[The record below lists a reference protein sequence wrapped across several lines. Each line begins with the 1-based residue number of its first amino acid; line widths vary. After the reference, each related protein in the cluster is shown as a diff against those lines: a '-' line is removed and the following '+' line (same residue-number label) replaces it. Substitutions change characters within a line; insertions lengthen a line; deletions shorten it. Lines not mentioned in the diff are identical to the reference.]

1 MKKSAVLMLLAAAL
15 PLRAAVIV
23 DHRHTDLGR
32 VPTAWIDQARAQL
45 RLTYGHTSHG
55 SQVVTGMEA
64 FRGDAGSV
72 HYFTYSSWGY
82 DANVFLNDYGIPGA
96 DDLGSPDR
104 TAWATAT
111 RALLNRADG
120 CNRNV
125 VIWSWCGQVD
135 DLGGRHPA
143 LSRPHE
149 PAGERFPG
157 GELRLHDRPPRRHRA
172 PPATSTCATSRSA
185 TTAWPTT
192 RSSSTSPT
200 SRATTPTARRTS
212 WPLDANDNCDYDSDG
227 DGSADRNWAVD
238 WLSGH
243 AGSPLAALAAAC
255 GECAHSQALNCVLKG
270 RAFWW
275 LLARLAGWDGNT
287 ALGSCPLLPAD
298 NIWNARVDALPLDRE
313 LRGLRQRHRRRRHR
327 ARRLRLGHCGTAAR
341 SASPSSSV
349 PGSQAPVPIHF
360 AYGGES
366 DPGPYPGA
374 RPTRR
379 SRAAAPATA
388 TATCWWSTGT
398 TAGST
403 SSTAPSR
410 KATARGTPARAPSTT
425 CAPTTCGPPAGPR
438 PTPPACRS
446 CPGWCATTRSP
457 PARSPTPS
465 ASPRPQTRQ
474 AYVWPARHYASS
486 SSDPSLPPMGQRFRL
501 KAGFDI
507 SGYSGPVQVI
517 LAAMK
522 RYGIILA
529 DNGAAWYISGAPDE
543 RWDNDMLHE
552 LDNIRGSDFE
562 AVNCS
567 GLMVDPD
574 SGQAAAQAALQVT
587 APNGGEAWPRQ
598 TPATITWNSTLA
610 GNVRIFLYRNGAK
623 IGLIADNLAA
633 AAGSFRWAVGSHSAG
648 TAPAGSGYS
657 IRLRSQ
663 ADAAVFDDSDSA
675 FTIAPPGGIALT
687 APNGG
692 EAWPRLS
699 RQAVTWSTAL
709 AGSVKIYLYR
719 NGAQLGLIAK
729 GINAAS
735 GSYTWTVGQHSNGTA
750 RRGSG
755 YKIRVQSQLATTKS
769 DYSDA
774 AFTIQ

>member
-1 MKKSAVLMLLAAAL
+1 MKKTFFILVLLAVVL

-32 VPTAWIDQARAQL
+32 VPGVWLDQARAQL

-55 SQVVTGMEA
+55 SQVVTGMLA
-64 FRGDAGSV
+64 FRGDAGSA

-82 DANVFLNDYGIPGA
+82 DAGVFLNDYGIPGA

-111 RALLNRADG
+111 RALLNRSGG

-125 VIWSWCGQVD
+125 VAWSWCGEADTSAADIQLYLNQMNQLESD
-135 DLGGRHPA
+135 FPA
-143 LSRPHE
+143 VKFVYMTGHLVGSGA
-149 PAGERFPG
+149 AGNLN
-157 GELRLHDRPPRRHRA
+157 LRNQQIRDYCLAHDKALFDFADIESYDPDG
-172 PPATSTCATSRSA
+172 ATNFMA
-185 TTAWPTT
+185 
-192 RSSSTSPT
+192 
-200 SRATTPTARRTS
+200 
-212 WPLDANDNCDYDSDG
+212 LDATDNCDYDSDA
-227 DGSADRNWAVD
+227 DGSPDRNWAVD

-243 AGSPLAALAAAC
+243 AGSSLAQLAAAC
-255 GECAHSQALNCVLKG
+255 GECAHSQTLNCVLKG

-298 NIWNARVDALPLDRE
+298 NIWNARVDALPLDANS
-313 LRGLRQRHRRRRHR
+313 GAYVSAIGAGDIVH
-327 ARRLRLGHCGTAAR
+327 ADFGSGTWDGG
-341 SASPSSSV
+341 PIGIPFVSV
-349 PGSQAPVPIHF
+349 PGSQAPVTIHST
-360 AYGGES
+360 AYGSES
-366 DPGPYPGA
+366 DPGPFPVPADAPVEGGSAGDGDRHVLVADRDNCMLYELYHAFPQVDGSWNAESGA
-374 RPTRR
+374 RYDLR
-379 SRAAAPATA
+379 SNALRPDGWTSADAAGLPIFPGLVRYDEVA
-388 TATCWWSTGT
+388 
-398 TAGST
+398 AGEIAHAIRF
-403 SSTAPSR
+403 TAPE
-410 KATARGTPARAPSTT
+410 
-425 CAPTTCGPPAGPR
+425 
-438 PTPPACRS
+438 
-446 CPGWCATTRSP
+446 
-457 PARSPTPS
+457 
-465 ASPRPQTRQ
+465 TRQ
-474 AYVWPARHYASS
+474 AYVWPARHFASDS
-486 SSDPSLPPMGQRFRL
+486 SAPSLPPMGQRFRL
-501 KAGFDI
+501 KAGVDI

-529 DNGAAWYISGAPDE
+529 DNGAPWYISGAPDE

-587 APNGGEAWPRQ
+587 DPNGGEAWPRQ
-598 TPATITWNSTLA
+598 TLGNITWNSTLA

-623 IGLIADNLAA
+623 VGLIADNLAA
-633 AAGSFRWAVGSHSAG
+633 GAGSFRWTVGSHSAG

-657 IRLRSQ
+657 IRVRSK
-663 ADAAVFDDSDSA
+663 ADAAVFDDSDA
-675 FTIAPPGGIALT
+675 PFTIAPPGGIT
-687 APNGG
+687 VNAPNGG
-692 EAWPRLS
+692 EGWTRLS

-729 GINAAS
+729 GINAAA
-735 GSYTWTVGQHSNGTA
+735 GSYTWTVGQYSGGTA
-750 RRGSG
+750 RRGAG

>member
-1 MKKSAVLMLLAAAL
+1 MKKLFFVLVLLAAVL

-32 VPTAWIDQARAQL
+32 VPAAWIDQARAQL
-45 RLTYGHTSHG
+45 RPTYGHTSHG
-55 SQVVTGMEA
+55 SQVVTGMLA
-64 FRGDAGSV
+64 FRGDAGSA

-111 RALLNRADG
+111 RALLNRAGG

-125 VIWSWCGQVD
+125 VIWSWCGQAD
-135 DLGGRHPA
+135 TSAADIQLYLDRMNQLENDFPA
-143 LSRPHE
+143 VKFVYMTGHLVGSGA
-149 PAGERFPG
+149 AGNLN
-157 GELRLHDRPPRRHRA
+157 LRNQQIRDYCLAHDKALFDFADIESYDPDG
-172 PPATSTCATSRSA
+172 ATNFMA
-185 TTAWPTT
+185 
-192 RSSSTSPT
+192 
-200 SRATTPTARRTS
+200 
-212 WPLDANDNCDYDSDG
+212 LDANDNCDYDSDA
-227 DGSADRNWAVD
+227 DGSPDRNWAVD
-238 WLSGH
+238 WLAGH

-298 NIWNARVDALPLDRE
+298 NIWNARVDALPLDANS
-313 LRGLRQRHRRRRHR
+313 GAYVSAIGASDIVH
-327 ARRLRLGHCGTAAR
+327 ADFGSGTWDGG
-341 SASPSSSV
+341 PIGIPFVSV
-349 PGSQAPVPIHF
+349 PGSQAPVTIHYTAF
-360 AYGGES
+360 GGES
-366 DPGPYPGA
+366 DPGPFPVPADAPVEGGSAGDGDRHVLVVDRDNCRLYELYRAFPQSDSSWNAESGAFYDLRANDLRPAGWTSADAAGLPIFPGLV
-374 RPTRR
+374 RYDEV
-379 SRAAAPATA
+379 AAGEIAHAIRF
-388 TATCWWSTGT
+388 
-398 TAGST
+398 
-403 SSTAPSR
+403 TAPE
-410 KATARGTPARAPSTT
+410 
-425 CAPTTCGPPAGPR
+425 
-438 PTPPACRS
+438 
-446 CPGWCATTRSP
+446 
-457 PARSPTPS
+457 
-465 ASPRPQTRQ
+465 TRQ

-486 SSDPSLPPMGQRFRL
+486 SDDPSLPPMGQRFRL

-507 SGYSGPVQVI
+507 SGYSAPVQVI
-517 LAAMK
+517 LTAMK

-529 DNGAAWYISGAPDE
+529 DNGAPWYISGAPDE
-543 RWDNDMLHE
+543 RWDNDVLHE
-552 LDNIRGSDFE
+552 LDNVRGSDFE

-574 SGQAAAQAALQVT
+574 SGQAAAQAPLQVT
-587 APNGGEAWPRQ
+587 SPNGGEAWPRQ
-598 TPATITWNSTLA
+598 TLANITWNSTLA

-623 IGLIADNLAA
+623 VGLIADNLAA
-633 AAGSFRWAVGSHSAG
+633 SSGSFRWAVGSHSAG

-663 ADAAVFDDSDSA
+663 ADAAVFDDSDST
-675 FTIAPPGGIALT
+675 FTIAPPGGITLA

-729 GINAAS
+729 GINAVS